1 MHPQTVPSPPSPL
14 PPFSRSSNSF
24 SSISELEQVKRS
36 FYQAEDGTYFK
47 LLCSSCP
54 SCHEF
59 KGPCKNKAIVVRIDG
74 TLLAPTDYRI
84 IGNAG
89 NWIFFQNVDGVTVSG
104 GVLDGHGSGLW
115 DCKQSGKN
123 CPSGATTLGFSN
135 SNNIVIS
142 GLTSLNSQMVHIVIN
157 GCNSV
162 KIQGVRVTA
171 SGNSPNTDGIHVQL
185 SSNITILSSKIGT
198 GDDCVSI
205 GAGTTNLWIENVVCG
220 PGHGISIGS
229 LGKDLNEPGVQNV
242 TAKTIT
248 FIGTQNGL
256 RIKSWGRPSNG
267 FVRNVL
273 FQHAAMNNVQNPI
286 VIDQNY
292 CPDNINCPGQAV
304 YYLACGVS
312 WSPALM
318 IIQARCDESVR
329 VRTASKQIADETNQN
344 SINLYS
350 NFASSSTLAM
360 TNSVEKCNKASKALN
375 CVTALLEGE
384 YGAIYADLEEP
395 EADYRISPLHDAA
408 APGFLLVLKWFELL
422 DLRI

>member
-1 MHPQTVPSPPSPL
+1 MAHYTL
-14 PPFSRSSNSF
+14 SSCVLLALLVMVFTSYLAIAEQHNVLSYGAKPDGRTDSTTSF
-24 SSISELEQVKRS
+24 LAAWAQACGSIS
-36 FYQAEDGTYFK
+36 
-47 LLCSSCP
+47 P
-54 SCHEF
+54 STIYVPPGRFFLQNVEF

-89 NWIFFQNVDGVTVSG
+89 NWILFQNVDGLTVSG

-115 DCKQSGKN
+115 DCKRSGKN
-123 CPSGATTLGFSN
+123 CPSGATTLRFSN
-135 SNNIVIS
+135 SNNVVIS
-142 GLTSLNSQMVHIVIN
+142 GLTSLNSQMFHIVIN
-157 GCNSV
+157 CCNSV
-162 KIQGVRVTA
+162 KIQGVRITA

-256 RIKSWGRPSNG
+256 RIKSWGRPSSG

-273 FQHAAMNNVQNPI
+273 FQHAAMTNVQNPI

-292 CPDNINCPGQAV
+292 CPDNINCPGQAS
-304 YYLACGVS
+304 GVKIS
-312 WSPALM
+312 DVIYQDIHGTSATQVAVRFDCSKKFPCTGIKMEDVKLTYKNQPAGASCNNADGTTSGV
-318 IIQARCDESVR
+318 IQP
-329 VRTASKQIADETNQN
+329 N
-344 SINLYS
+344 SCL
-350 NFASSSTLAM
+350 
-360 TNSVEKCNKASKALN
+360 
-375 CVTALLEGE
+375 
-384 YGAIYADLEEP
+384 
-395 EADYRISPLHDAA
+395 
-408 APGFLLVLKWFELL
+408 
-422 DLRI
+422 

>member
-1 MHPQTVPSPPSPL
+1 MAHTL
-14 PPFSRSSNSF
+14 SSCVLLALLVMVFTSYLAIAEQHNVLSYGAKPDGRTDSTKAF
-24 SSISELEQVKRS
+24 LAAWAQACSSIS
-36 FYQAEDGTYFK
+36 
-47 LLCSSCP
+47 P
-54 SCHEF
+54 STIYVPPGRFFLQNVEF

-142 GLTSLNSQMVHIVIN
+142 GLTSLNSQMFHIVIN

-229 LGKDLNEPGVQNV
+229 LGKDLNEPGVQNASGV
-242 TAKTIT
+242 KISDV
-248 FIGTQNGL
+248 IYQDIQGTSATQVAVRFDCSKKFPCTG
-256 RIKSWGRPSNG
+256 IKMEDVKLTYKNQPAGASC
-267 FVRNVL
+267 
-273 FQHAAMNNVQNPI
+273 NNADGTTSG
-286 VIDQNY
+286 VIQ
-292 CPDNINCPGQAV
+292 P
-304 YYLACGVS
+304 
-312 WSPALM
+312 
-318 IIQARCDESVR
+318 
-329 VRTASKQIADETNQN
+329 N
-344 SINLYS
+344 SCLY
-350 NFASSSTLAM
+350 
-360 TNSVEKCNKASKALN
+360 KALK

-384 YGAIYADLEEP
+384 YGALYADLEEP
-395 EADYRISPLHDAA
+395 EGDHRISPLHGAA
-408 APGFLLVLKWFELL
+408 ATGFVLVLKWFELL
-422 DLRI
+422 LCRKATNGFENLVFRITIS